1 MAVQLRDL
9 QVTVEDPHR
18 AVVESVTVDGDTA
31 TASLRAGVLPGA
43 TKVRV
48 TGSGFAAQAIAFHTV
63 LDSSDAIGDG
73 TPDFLRLHDPADRV
87 AFRRWFTF
95 LAEAQY
101 FRGRA
106 LPAEI
111 DDCAA
116 LLRFAYR
123 EALRPHDAVWAH
135 QMALPAPASASDI
148 QQYQY
153 PYTPLAAALF
163 RVRGGSFQANDLR
176 DGAFA
181 QFADVETL
189 WRHNTHFVGHDLARA
204 RPGDLLFFR
213 QDASRMPFH
222 AMIFLGQSQ
231 IEHGN
236 EQYVVYHTG
245 PKRALRGRNSPARIA
260 AAFELSRPTLAAA
273 RRQSR
278 LSGCL
283 SLEHLAGSGLMR
295 LKSAFVAVLLCH
307 ALVLPL
313 FAQNDADTDNDA
325 GQSFSLTSQRT
336 YMPGEKPEV
345 SVYSHNVKAL
355 EFRVYRVNDP
365 VKFFSQMQELHNFGG
380 QAPALPK
387 QAHTW
392 LEKFHAWKH
401 RIWAW
406 IRDFVRAQFS
416 ADSRQKIRLWEMG
429 GGAKRNRERRLKAT
443 RKCRCSISSRWSRFG
458 SGRCPR
464 MTDGRAKAS
473 PSR

>member
-1 MAVQLRDL
+1 MRGVPRWVAVLAVVATGAVVCAFTVRHTMAPATLSLQLSPTAVPADGFTSTELKITLSNGRPVRAL

-31 TASLRAGVLPGA
+31 AASLRAGVLPGA

-48 TGSGFAAQAIAFHTV
+48 TGSGFAAQEIAFNTF

-123 EALRPHDAVWAH
+123 EALRPHDAAWAH

-163 RVRGGSFQANDLR
+163 RVRGGSFQANDLG

-189 WRHNTHFVGHDLARA
+189 WRHNTHFVGHDLMRA

-213 QDASRMPFH
+213 QDASRMPYH
-222 AMIFLGQSQ
+222 AMIFLGHSQ
-231 IEHGN
+231 IESGH

-245 PKRALRGRNSPARIA
+245 PSGRSAGEIRRLPLTQLLNYPDPRWRPLADNPGFLGVYRWNILRG
-260 AAFELSRPTLAAA
+260 
-273 RRQSR
+273 
-278 LSGCL
+278 
-283 SLEHLAGSGLMR
+283 
-295 LKSAFVAVLLCH
+295 
-307 ALVLPL
+307 
-313 FAQNDADTDNDA
+313 AD
-325 GQSFSLTSQRT
+325 
-336 YMPGEKPEV
+336 
-345 SVYSHNVKAL
+345 
-355 EFRVYRVNDP
+355 
-365 VKFFSQMQELHNFGG
+365 
-380 QAPALPK
+380 
-387 QAHTW
+387 
-392 LEKFHAWKH
+392 
-401 RIWAW
+401 
-406 IRDFVRAQFS
+406 
-416 ADSRQKIRLWEMG
+416 
-429 GGAKRNRERRLKAT
+429 
-443 RKCRCSISSRWSRFG
+443 
-458 SGRCPR
+458 
-464 MTDGRAKAS
+464 
-473 PSR
+473 